1 MNCRRLL
8 TLMVM
13 LVLGVSGMLAQTT
26 TTGSINGNITDPTG
40 AAVVG
45 AGLY

>member
-8 TLMVM
+8 TLVVM

-26 TTGSINGNITDPTG
+26 TRVPLMGSLRTRLARPLL
-40 AAVVG
+40 VLE
-45 AGLY
+45 LY